1 MFGVGNAQAQS
12 SITVS
17 GVKYTFCGSE
27 NGNCKFS
34 GKGSVVFGAVPPN
47 SPTVMLTSPSTFTN
61 GVNCYVGAVSQ
72 TDPAYGYAKSCWVS
86 LASITTPPVTTPP
99 VTAPPVTTPPV
110 TTPPVTT
117 PPVTTTP
124 VTTPATTP
132 SVTTPPATTSTP
144 GTTAIAQTAQSVLMP
159 PNTSANPSFAG
170 LPNGTLPGSTNVSK
184 VNVHTLLYPGN
195 TTKVLVHYLPWFDG
209 GNDSGINVGYSNSDP
224 NYINAFF
231 SDLTSRG
238 VDGVMVDWQGQT
250 DQSNTR
256 WLVAQPM
263 IRKYPNLSY
272 AIMLDSNMFNKYSG
286 SNQQKVMDAMAYISA
301 QYFADPQYLKYN
313 GKMVVGDFALT
324 AATGINWA
332 AVQAAYPNVA
342 FIHLDNAT
350 SPDGFGIPDSAGS
363 FLWVNPTAA
372 NVAPNAAAITNFY
385 TRAKTHPNMAAT
397 GGAYKG
403 FNSQYAPWD
412 GQVYVN
418 QQCGATWL
426 NMFSAIN
433 QQYSASNQLPFLQL
447 VTWDDYYEGT
457 ELETGIDNC
466 ATLNVTVSKSK
477 KELTVNLT
485 NPSTVDHLELYSQAA
500 AGKYNLTNSF
510 PATMANIPVTGA
522 AGTYYLK
529 AVGKPFIKNI
539 LSAAIVIK

>member
-1 MFGVGNAQAQS
+1 
-12 SITVS
+12 
-17 GVKYTFCGSE
+17 
-27 NGNCKFS
+27 
-34 GKGSVVFGAVPPN
+34 
-47 SPTVMLTSPSTFTN
+47 
-61 GVNCYVGAVSQ
+61 
-72 TDPAYGYAKSCWVS
+72 
-86 LASITTPPVTTPP
+86 
-99 VTAPPVTTPPV
+99 
-110 TTPPVTT
+110 
-117 PPVTTTP
+117 
-124 VTTPATTP
+124 
-132 SVTTPPATTSTP
+132 
-144 GTTAIAQTAQSVLMP
+144 
-159 PNTSANPSFAG
+159 
-170 LPNGTLPGSTNVSK
+170 
-184 VNVHTLLYPGN
+184 
-195 TTKVLVHYLPWFDG
+195 
-209 GNDSGINVGYSNSDP
+209 
-224 NYINAFF
+224 
-231 SDLTSRG
+231 
-238 VDGVMVDWQGQT
+238 
-250 DQSNTR
+250 
-256 WLVAQPM
+256 
-263 IRKYPNLSY
+263 
-272 AIMLDSNMFNKYSG
+272 
-286 SNQQKVMDAMAYISA
+286 
-301 QYFADPQYLKYN
+301 
-313 GKMVVGDFALT
+313 
-324 AATGINWA
+324 
-332 AVQAAYPNVA
+332 
-342 FIHLDNAT
+342 
-350 SPDGFGIPDSAGS
+350 
-363 FLWVNPTAA
+363 
-372 NVAPNAAAITNFY
+372 
-385 TRAKTHPNMAAT
+385 MAAT

>member
-1 MFGVGNAQAQS
+1 
-12 SITVS
+12 
-17 GVKYTFCGSE
+17 
-27 NGNCKFS
+27 
-34 GKGSVVFGAVPPN
+34 
-47 SPTVMLTSPSTFTN
+47 
-61 GVNCYVGAVSQ
+61 
-72 TDPAYGYAKSCWVS
+72 
-86 LASITTPPVTTPP
+86 
-99 VTAPPVTTPPV
+99 
-110 TTPPVTT
+110 
-117 PPVTTTP
+117 
-124 VTTPATTP
+124 
-132 SVTTPPATTSTP
+132 
-144 GTTAIAQTAQSVLMP
+144 MP
-159 PNTSANPSFAG
+159 PNTSANPTFPG

-272 AIMLDSNMFNKYSG
+272 AIMLDSNMFNNSSG
-286 SNQQKVMDAMAYISA
+286 TNQQKVMDAMAYISA

-350 SPDGFGIPDSAGS
+350 SPDGFGIPGSGGS
-363 FLWVNPTAA
+363 FLWVNPTAT
-372 NVAPNAAAITNFY
+372 NVAPNFSAISDFY
-385 TRAKTHPNMAAT
+385 SRALTHPNSIAT

-403 FNSQYAPWD
+403 FNSQYAPWN

-433 QQYSASNQLPFLQL
+433 QHYSASNQLPFLQL

-457 ELETGIDNC
+457 PLETGIDNC
-466 ATLNVTVSKSK
+466 ATLNVSVSSNK
-477 KELTVNLT
+477 KELQVNLT
-485 NPSTVDHLELYSQAA
+485 NLATVDHLELYSQA
-500 AGKYNLTNSF
+500 GVGIYNLTNTF
-510 PATMANIPVTGA
+510 PATMTNIPISGYSA
-522 AGTYYLK
+522 TYYLK
-529 AVGKPFIKNI
+529 AVGKPFIKNV
-539 LSAAIVIK
+539 LSAPIVISN